1 MKYLKRLNESFDK
14 RTLDV
19 LDGFGITKEKYLD
32 IINFLGKFGYT
43 EIKYTIPFI
52 EKMYGDNPDYTIG
65 YDEMRR
71 LLNFYEKKKKEADKL
86 ESVEDYFLDLIEG
99 DSDIRIEFK
108 RSVNEVSATIFY
120 NSLSD
125 LSSSLLEIERRFKR
139 ANINFEILHINSNRD
154 SLNNELNKESIKVVF
169 KIHITS

>member
-1 MKYLKRLNESFDK
+1 
-14 RTLDV
+14 
-19 LDGFGITKEKYLD
+19 
-32 IINFLGKFGYT
+32 
-43 EIKYTIPFI
+43 
-52 EKMYGDNPDYTIG
+52 
-65 YDEMRR
+65 
-71 LLNFYEKKKKEADKL
+71 
-86 ESVEDYFLDLIEG
+86 VEDYFLDLIEG